1 MKRNVNH
8 VDFLKSGEVDNV
20 LVNIQ
25 FCQCTFTI
33 CRFEF
38 VDIST
43 ILRKFNDSIAV
54 MRKIFCSKDK
64 FPLSFDGE
72 YDLTYVG
79 HTRYDK
85 GGNFKALSS

>member
-1 MKRNVNH
+1 MNH
-8 VDFLKSGEVDNV
+8 VDFLKSGEKVDIV
-20 LVNIQ
+20 PVAIQ
-25 FCQCTFTI
+25 FCQCTFNV

-85 GGNFKALSS
+85 GGKF